1 MSDKFAFLKWTY
13 DLIPRPGENG
23 GKRYNWDRFVFVM
36 GVVICLAGSFHVAQ
50 SIGWLKVIGFSAFAT
65 SDEVKAVELQVMQ
78 NREELEASRLQDTVD
93 TIRYNRRLQCEAIYG
108 DPPAPD
114 EAYER
119 FVSQGRVQYRQ
130 LLGVEYPL
138 APCSDYVRVP

>member
-1 MSDKFAFLKWTY
+1 MGDKVTIAKAVY
-13 DLIPRPGENG
+13 GLIPKPGENG

-36 GVVICLAGSFHVAQ
+36 GVVICLAGSFHVSQ
-50 SIGWLKVIGFSAFAT
+50 SLGWLSPLGFSAFAT
-65 SDEVKAVELQVMQ
+65 SDEVRAVEVQVIQ

-119 FVSQGRVQYRQ
+119 FVSQGRVQYRR
-130 LLGVEYPL
+130 LTGVEYQL